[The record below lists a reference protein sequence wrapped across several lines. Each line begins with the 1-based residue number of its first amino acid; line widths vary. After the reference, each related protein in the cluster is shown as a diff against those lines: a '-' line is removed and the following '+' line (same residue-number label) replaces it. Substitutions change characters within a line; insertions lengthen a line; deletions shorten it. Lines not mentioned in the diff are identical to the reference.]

1 VINKFCLRNSGYF
14 PSRTDDFPW
23 GRGIELIL
31 SKEHQTSFKEVGRQF
46 IVVFERKNV
55 QPQRLVEGLVDGLA
69 ENQRRILDI
78 LQQDAGI
85 SKRELS
91 DNIGISTTAI
101 DKNISVLKKKKL
113 LRRIGPDKGGRWEVR
128 R

>member
-1 VINKFCLRNSGYF
+1 M
-14 PSRTDDFPW
+14 
-23 GRGIELIL
+23 IL